1 MFEKYNFEFLR
12 LRYVKGAMT
21 HIPSFRPD
29 GKNPADCDALMTSAT
44 TARTTFVNAN
54 TTLQLAQGEFN
65 EDITEAHDI
74 CVQVYAIMKNRYR
87 KDSGSAS
94 AISSLLTVDRSAGE
108 TITRIEGMSSL
119 WAQLPNPPDS
129 ATPFKAWDTMDKAAF
144 DAYLT
149 AIKGTAGP
157 PVVIGTQAA
166 KAAAES
172 AMELAGAGLHTA
184 ENAMEDFNTAAL
196 IQGRGQFPD
205 GTANR
210 EVIDAI
216 PTQPATQL
224 PGQAIITAAT
234 SPGAGQAHLEFNAP
248 HMTSGDVLHKAPGA
262 PAFVKVADDIIE
274 KFYNATG
281 LAAGAHEY
289 KVIPRNSRGDG
300 PESAVSVVNVT

>member
-12 LRYVKGAMT
+12 LRYVKNAMT
-21 HIPSFRPD
+21 NIPSFRPD
-29 GKNPADCDALMTSAT
+29 GKTPADCDTLMTSAT
-44 TARTTFVNAN
+44 TARATFVNTN
-54 TTLQLAQGEFN
+54 TTLQLAQGEFA

-87 KDSGSAS
+87 KDPGSVK
-94 AISSLLTVDRSAGE
+94 AINSLVTEDRSAGE
-108 TITRIEGMSSL
+108 TITRIEGMASL

-144 DAYLT
+144 DLFIT
-149 AIKGTAGP
+149 AIKGSPGP
-157 PVVIGTQAA
+157 PVVVGTQAA
-166 KAAAES
+166 KATAES
-172 AMELAGAGLHTA
+172 AMELAEAGLHTV

-205 GTANR
+205 GSASR

-224 PGQAIITAAT
+224 PGQALITAAT
-234 SPGAGQAHLEFNAP
+234 SPGPGQAHLEFEAP
-248 HMTSGDVLHKAPGA
+248 HMTSGDVLHKPPGA

-274 KFYNATG
+274 RFFDATG
-281 LAAGAHEY
+281 LVAGAHDY
-289 KVIPRNSRGDG
+289 KIIPRNSRGDG
-300 PESAVSVVNVT
+300 PESAVSTVNVA